1 MTENSIQAGIIMG
14 SPTDEVEM
22 FKAREVFE
30 AFDVRFASGIY
41 SAHRT
46 PKEVPRII
54 QFWTVRGCKVFIA
67 GAGWA
72 AHLAGAIAGNTTLP
86 VIGVPLSSSKLN
98 GLDALLATVQ
108 MPKGI
113 PVATVAID
121 CAANAAYLA
130 IQILA
135 IGDERLRQ
143 KLAEHRKQMENE
155 VEEKTEKL
163 HTLKGW
169 LK

>member
-1 MTENSIQAGIIMG
+1 MTENSIEAGIIMG
-14 SPTDEVEM
+14 SEHDEVKM
-22 FKAREVFE
+22 IKAREVLE
-30 AFDVRFASGIY
+30 AFGVRFASGIW

-46 PKEVPRII
+46 PKEVPKIV
-54 QFWTVRGCKVFIA
+54 QFWIARGCKVFIA

-86 VIGVPLSSSKLN
+86 VIGVPLSSSKLV

-108 MPKGI
+108 MPPGI

-121 CAANAAYLA
+121 CADNAAYLA

-143 KLAEHRKQMENE
+143 RLAEHRQQMEKTI
-155 VEEKTEKL
+155 EEKNEM
-163 HTLKGW
+163 HFGKGW
-169 LK
+169 PR

>member
-1 MTENSIQAGIIMG
+1 MTENSIEAGIIMG
-14 SPTDEVEM
+14 SEHDEVKM
-22 FKAREVFE
+22 IKAREVFE
-30 AFDVRFASGIY
+30 AFGVRFASGIW

-46 PKEVPRII
+46 PKEVPRVI
-54 QFWTVRGCKVFIA
+54 QFWTARGCKVFIA

-72 AHLAGAIAGNTTLP
+72 AHLAGAIAGMTVLP
-86 VIGVPLSSSKLN
+86 VIGVPISSSRLN

-121 CAANAAYLA
+121 CADNAAYLA

-135 IGDERLRQ
+135 TRDERLRQ
-143 KLAEHRKQMENE
+143 KLEEHRQQMEKEIKEKNE
-155 VEEKTEKL
+155 M
-163 HTLKGW
+163 HFGKGW
-169 LK
+169 PR